1 MSDRE
6 SAWQLRGSA
15 KPSSEMQSRLRS
27 LVSLKVN
34 ATKYPSRA
42 GPLTRAGLPTFRAG
56 QGGRP
61 RTWASALRKHQSYL
75 YNEIVRLLFFVLLG
89 ALAQAQESTPQVFA
103 RAAESFRTGDFEAA
117 VRGYRAVLAAEPS
130 NFPARSNLG
139 AALVRLGRYSDA
151 IVEYRASL
159 DIAPRGA
166 VGPLRLNLGLAY
178 YKSGQIEN
186 AAREFE
192 EVRRMQPGELNPSL
206 LAADCYLRL
215 GEFAKVEELLLPILP
230 AHPDDRALEY
240 MLAMAYVRGGKIEK
254 GQSMIDRLLGQ
265 GGSAE
270 AHFLMGSVA
279 FMAKDYPAAVKEL
292 DQAVAADPA
301 LPSLLSYY
309 GRALLFTGD
318 PEGASKAFRDQ
329 LASDPNDYEANLQLA
344 EILRFARTYTDAR
357 PLYEKALALQPASIE
372 ARYGLAMLDLA
383 AKQPDAAR
391 KHLEEII
398 ARAPQYGDAHKGLA
412 DAFDQLGR
420 KPDADR
426 ERTIATRLSAPE
438 EGLARNA
445 EAPDFSLASPSG
457 EAAPRLSS
465 FRGKQPVVLIFG
477 SYTCPKFR
485 TQAEA
490 LNQLAARYHDRAAFL
505 LVYIREAHGDATWQS
520 TVNQREGVAQPDASS
535 IAQKREYAAACLR
548 KLKIRYAAVVD
559 GIDGAVEKAYAA
571 WPSRVY
577 LIDREG
583 RVQFN
588 SLLDQER
595 FDAPALEAAIKTTIS
610 SPR

>member
-1 MSDRE
+1 
-6 SAWQLRGSA
+6 
-15 KPSSEMQSRLRS
+15 
-27 LVSLKVN
+27 
-34 ATKYPSRA
+34 
-42 GPLTRAGLPTFRAG
+42 
-56 QGGRP
+56 
-61 RTWASALRKHQSYL
+61 
-75 YNEIVRLLFFVLLG
+75 VRLLFLVFVS

-117 VRGYRAVLAAEPS
+117 VQGYRAVLAAEPS

-139 AALVRLGRYSDA
+139 AALVRLGRYLDA
-151 IVEYRASL
+151 ITEYRAAL
-159 DIAPRGA
+159 GIAPRA
-166 VGPLRLNLGLAY
+166 AIAPLRMNLGLAY
-178 YKSGQIEN
+178 YKSGQVED

-230 AHPDDRALEY
+230 THPDDRALEY
-240 MLAMAYVRGGKIEK
+240 MLAMAYIRGGRIEK
-254 GQSMIDRLLGQ
+254 GQPMIDRLLRQ

-270 AHFLMGSVA
+270 AHFLIGSVA

-292 DQAVAADPA
+292 GEAVASDRA

-318 PEGASKAFRDQ
+318 PDGASKAFRDQ
-329 LASDPNDYEANLQLA
+329 LASDPNDYDANLQLA
-344 EILRFARTYTDAR
+344 EILRFGRSYTDAR
-357 PLYEKALALQPASIE
+357 PLYEKALALQPATIE

-383 AKQPDAAR
+383 AKRPDPAR
-391 KHLEEII
+391 KRLEEIVV
-398 ARAPQYGDAHKGLA
+398 RAPQYADAHKGLA

-420 KPDADR
+420 TPDAER
-426 ERTIATRLSAPE
+426 ERAIAARLAVLLGPE
-438 EGLARNA
+438 EGLKPDA
-445 EAPDFSLASPSG
+445 EAPDFSLDSPSG
-457 EAAPRLSS
+457 GAAARLSS

-485 TQAEA
+485 SQVDV
-490 LNQLAARYHDRAAFL
+490 LNQFSARYRDRAAFL

-520 TVNQREGVAQPDASS
+520 TVNQREGISQPDASS

-548 KLKIRYAAVVD
+548 KLKIQYAAVVD
-559 GIDGAVEKAYAA
+559 GMDGAVERAYAA

-577 LIDREG
+577 LIDRDG
-583 RVQFN
+583 HVKFN
-588 SLLDQER
+588 SPLDQER
-595 FDAPALEAAIKTTIS
+595 FDAAALEAAIETAIS
-610 SPR
+610 SRR